1 MFKLVRRWWAYLTAK
16 LTGSFNERADPKVQ
30 LEQAIAEA
38 QDQHLRLKD
47 QAANVIANQ
56 RQTELRLNRRME
68 ELEKLNGQARQAV
81 LMADDANKRG
91 NTPRTLELTR
101 AAETI
106 ATQLVTVER
115 EVEDLKSLAL
125 ASSQAADQAKQAV
138 QQNAQMLQQKLA
150 EKQKLMGQLDQAK
163 MQEQLNSAMSSLSES
178 VGQDVP
184 TFDEVR
190 DKIEARYA
198 KAKGLTELN
207 ESSVEHSMY
216 EIQQATQNSQA
227 TARLDQIRAQL
238 GIAPASEAPA
248 VGAAPGTPAVSAAPD
263 PGPDVAGPGMAGPA
277 VAGPE
282 AARPE
287 AEKTGE
293 SAPGS

>member
-1 MFKLVRRWWAYLTAK
+1 MFKLVKKWWAYLTAK

-56 RQTELRLNRRME
+56 RQTELRLNRRRE

-81 LMADDANKRG
+81 LMADDANRRG
-91 NTPRTLELTR
+91 DTPRTLELTR

-163 MQEQLNSAMSSLSES
+163 MQEQLNSAMASLSES

-198 KAKGLTELN
+198 KAKGLAELQGQTV
-207 ESSVEHSMY
+207 ESRML
-216 EIQQATQNSQA
+216 EIETATTNA
-227 TARLDQIRAQL
+227 EARGRLDQMRVEL
-238 GIAPASEAPA
+238 GLASAPEPAAVEPPPPPPPASQ
-248 VGAAPGTPAVSAAPD
+248 
-263 PGPDVAGPGMAGPA
+263 
-277 VAGPE
+277 
-282 AARPE
+282 
-287 AEKTGE
+287 
-293 SAPGS
+293 

>member
-91 NTPRTLELTR
+91 DTARTLELTR

-115 EVEDLKSLAL
+115 EVEDLKTLAL

-138 QQNAQMLQQKLA
+138 QENSQLLQQKLS

-163 MQEQLNSAMSSLSES
+163 MQEQLNSAMASLSES

-198 KAKGLTELN
+198 KAKGVTELN
-207 ESSVEHSMY
+207 ESSVQSSIR
-216 EIQQATQNSQA
+216 EIERATENAQAT
-227 TARLDQIRAQL
+227 TRLDQIRAQL
-238 GIAPASEAPA
+238 GIAPASPTSTSTSTTNTAPQVAAPPDAPA
-248 VGAAPGTPAVSAAPD
+248 VTAA
-263 PGPDVAGPGMAGPA
+263 
-277 VAGPE
+277 
-282 AARPE
+282 PE

-293 SAPGS
+293 SAPGA

>member
-91 NTPRTLELTR
+91 DTPRTLELTR

-163 MQEQLNSAMSSLSES
+163 MQEQLNSAMASLSES

-207 ESSVEHSMY
+207 ETSVEHSMY
-216 EIQQATQNSQA
+216 EIQQATQNAQA

-238 GIAPASEAPA
+238 GITPAAQAPA
-248 VGAAPGTPAVSAAPD
+248 VGAPPEDPAVSAAPD
-263 PGPDVAGPGMAGPA
+263 VG
-277 VAGPE
+277 GPE
-282 AARPE
+282 LATPG

-293 SAPGS
+293 STPGT